1 MNLPKRTG
9 NRPPLHA
16 MRIVPL
22 VIVLATIFAACSG
35 GELDSEAAAAR
46 VTELADEY
54 VREFFETFPQAAT
67 SEGIAN
73 ARHDL
78 LNDISPEARA
88 AWEEKE
94 DAWLEK
100 LQAVDGTRL
109 AGHPEGLTL
118 AFLKSRLEQSAGRRV
133 CRMQLWNVSPT
144 FTGWQANVTFLASI
158 QPVETEKERADAL
171 KRFRGLPE
179 YVDRE
184 IENLR
189 LGLDQGYTAPQNNV
203 RAVVRQMDALLAAP
217 VASSP
222 FMQMAQSGP
231 EDFRS
236 ALQSLVQEQI
246 RPAFAR
252 YRDFLQE
259 EYLPRAR
266 REIGVSANP
275 DGEACYRASVR
286 YWATFDIGADE
297 IHATGLRQ
305 MDVIETEMRVIGE
318 RSFGVSEPAELM
330 NRVRQPPHL
339 FSSRDEIVSYV
350 EAAVERSRTAV
361 ADWFGIVPKARVV
374 VEPYPEWQERSA
386 PGAEYQSPSDD
397 GTRPGIY
404 RVNTYEPTKR
414 SRAGI
419 ESTAFH
425 EAYPGHHLQI
435 AIAKERMNLHPVQ
448 RYFGPSGFS
457 EGWALYA
464 ERLSD
469 EMGIF
474 SSDVDRVGLLSNEAL
489 RAARLVV
496 DSGMHALGWTR
507 DQAVS
512 YLETHTAESR
522 ASVEAEIDRYIAVP
536 GQATS
541 YMLGNLEI
549 RNLRH
554 LAEERLGGRFEIK
567 EFHDRILQDGG
578 MPLSVLRDRIEGW
591 LGSQPDPEKI

>member
-1 MNLPKRTG
+1 MN
-9 NRPPLHA
+9 
-16 MRIVPL
+16 VPTSARRSYRSRSTRL
-22 VIVLATIFAACSG
+22 TSLALGIAVTCAACGDPERAS
-35 GELDSEAAAAR
+35 DSAAAH
-46 VTELADEY
+46 VKDLADTYVDEY
-54 VREFFETFPQAAT
+54 FERFPQAAT

-78 LNDISPEARA
+78 LNDISTEARA
-88 AWEEKE
+88 RWEQKE
-94 DAWLEK
+94 DDW
-100 LQAVDGTRL
+100 LQALQEFDGRLL
-109 AGHPEGLTL
+109 AGRPEGLTL
-118 AFLKSRLEQSAGRRV
+118 AFLKSRLEQSVGRRV
-133 CRMQLWNVSPT
+133 CKMALWNVSPT
-144 FTGWQANVTFLASI
+144 FTGWQANLTFLASI
-158 QPVETEKERADAL
+158 QPVATAEERATAL
-171 KRFRGLPE
+171 KRFGTLSR
-179 YVDRE
+179 YVDQE

-189 LGLDQGYTAPQNNV
+189 HGLEQGYSAPRNNV
-203 RAVVRQMDALLAAP
+203 QAVLRQMDALLAAP
-217 VASSP
+217 VAASP
-222 FMQMAQSGP
+222 FMQLARSGP
-231 EDFRS
+231 DDFRRE
-236 ALQSLVQEQI
+236 LQTLIESDI

-252 YRDFLQE
+252 YRDFLRS

-266 REIGVSANP
+266 QTVGVSANP
-275 DGEACYRASVR
+275 DGAACYRAAVR

-297 IHATGLRQ
+297 IHETGVRQ
-305 MDVIETEMRVIGE
+305 MVIIENEMRVIGE
-318 RSFGVSEPAELM
+318 RSFGVSEPTLLM
-330 NRVRQPPHL
+330 NTVRKPPYL
-339 FSSRDEIVSYV
+339 FSSREEIIGYV
-350 EAAVERSRTAV
+350 EAAVDRSQQAV
-361 ADWFGIVPKARVV
+361 GDWFGITPQARVV

-435 AIAKERMNLHPVQ
+435 AIAKERKDLHPVQ

-469 EMGIF
+469 EMGLF
-474 SSDVDRVGLLSNEAL
+474 SDDVDRVGLLSNEAL

-507 DQAVS
+507 EQAAS

-549 RNLRH
+549 RKLRR
-554 LAEERLGGRFEIK
+554 LAEDRLQGRFSIK
-567 EFHDRILQDGG
+567 DFHDRILEDGG
-578 MPLSVLRDRIEGW
+578 MPLAVLRDRIEAW
-591 LGSQPDPEKI
+591 LDSDA